1 MKYLKFAR
9 AQISK
14 CKGRLKAKKV
24 LRMQQRGLQLAKE
37 R

>member
-1 MKYLKFAR
+1 MRHLKSACG
-9 AQISK
+9 QISK
-14 CKGRLKAKKV
+14 CKGRLKAKNV